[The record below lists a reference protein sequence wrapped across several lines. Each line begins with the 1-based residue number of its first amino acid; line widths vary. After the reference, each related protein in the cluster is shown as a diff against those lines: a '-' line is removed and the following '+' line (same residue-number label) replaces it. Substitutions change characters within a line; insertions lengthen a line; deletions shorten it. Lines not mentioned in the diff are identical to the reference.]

1 MSTQSKPPGDSQ
13 QLERFI
19 GRVLGQQP
27 LRQAPS
33 SLELRVMQE
42 LALRTSRPWWLQGFG
57 RWPWVAR
64 LLFLPLGLG
73 LVQLSFTATSRLSS
87 LWQSLQ
93 HSAPVSTA
101 QSGLQLLSNFGQAVQ
116 SLGNVVTHEIPQI
129 WIYGGAAVALLLYA
143 AMFGL
148 GAAAFRTLVV
158 STEPVR

>member
-1 MSTQSKPPGDSQ
+1 MSTQSKPPRDPQ
-13 QLERFI
+13 QLEQFI
-19 GRVLGQQP
+19 GTVLGQQP
-27 LRQAPS
+27 LRQAPA

-42 LALRTSRPWWLQGFG
+42 LALRASKPWWLQGFG

-73 LVQLSFTATSRLSS
+73 LVLLSFNATARLSS
-87 LWQSLQ
+87 LWQSVQ

-101 QSGLQLLSNFGQAVQ
+101 QSGLQVFSNFGHAIQALG
-116 SLGNVVTHEIPQI
+116 SLFAHEIPQI

-158 STEPVR
+158 SPEPVR